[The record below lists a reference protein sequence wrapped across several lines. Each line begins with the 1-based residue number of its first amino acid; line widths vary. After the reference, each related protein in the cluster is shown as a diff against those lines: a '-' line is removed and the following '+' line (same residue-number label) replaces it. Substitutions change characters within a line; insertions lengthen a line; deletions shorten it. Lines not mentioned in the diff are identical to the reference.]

1 MAVRPYF
8 AMAMWSA
15 RWLSDGHGGGQNP
28 GVGGFPGRLH
38 EWTAASFGS
47 AGLHGADPGTQIPF
61 TTCWATS
68 TLGE

>member
-1 MAVRPYF
+1 MAVRPYS
-8 AMAMWSA
+8 AMAMWST
-15 RWLSDGHGGGQNP
+15 RWPGDGHSGGLNSGDGGLP
-28 GVGGFPGRLH
+28 GGPC

-47 AGLHGADPGTQIPF
+47 TGLHGADPGTQIPF